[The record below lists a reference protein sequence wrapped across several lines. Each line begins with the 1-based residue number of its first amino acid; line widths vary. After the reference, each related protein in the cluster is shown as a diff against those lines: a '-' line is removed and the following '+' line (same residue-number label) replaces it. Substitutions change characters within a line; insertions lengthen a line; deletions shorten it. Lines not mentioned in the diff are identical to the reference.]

1 MSCAKTCAKKKSG
14 RGKPS
19 PAIRFDLAAA
29 REMADHFAIACGVRC
44 ALYDADGQLL
54 YEQGEPNAGCAFCR
68 RLSELTG
75 AHFRCEALHGWAA
88 EQARR
93 FGGRYIYS
101 CPTGMAFFASP
112 ILMGGAYAGGM
123 VGGPVLLMDTDD
135 FLDNDL
141 LALDR
146 LTPEQAAGVKLL
158 LLCVPQEEPRKLE
171 HLSGQL
177 FAGAVYIGD
186 SSHELFLSRQENTQQ
201 NAIGDYIARLKTGE
215 NAPTYPMEKEME
227 LTRAI
232 AQGDKAEAG
241 DLLNEILGYIFFYTR
256 STAEIRTR
264 VMELLVILSRA
275 AVRGGAKMEQIFQLN
290 QQYMQEMQYLDS
302 QEKLTRWL
310 AGSLNRFTSLV
321 FDLVDVKH
329 RSALHDA
336 VDYIKEHYASP
347 LTLEETA
354 ARAGYSPA
362 YFSRLF
368 REEMGRTF
376 KEYLNELRVER
387 SKALLLSGDS
397 SILEI
402 CTSVGYNDQSYYCKI
417 FRRLT
422 GVSPAVFRK
431 RTRRIDADKEY
442 GLK

>member
-1 MSCAKTCAKKKSG
+1 MTPLACAKKKSRRG
-14 RGKPS
+14 RNS
-19 PAIRFDLAAA
+19 SAVRFDLAAA
-29 REMADHFAIACGVRC
+29 REMTDHFAIACGVHC
-44 ALYDADGQLL
+44 ALYGAQGQLL
-54 YEQGEPNAGCAFCR
+54 YKQGAPNSDCAFCR
-68 RLSELTG
+68 KLTELTG
-75 AHFRCEALHGWAA
+75 AQFRCEQLHSWAA
-88 EQARR
+88 VQAER

-112 ILMGGAYAGGM
+112 ILLGGAYAGAM
-123 VGGPVLLMDTDD
+123 VGGPVLLLDTDD

-141 LALDR
+141 LGMDA
-146 LTPEQAAGVKLL
+146 LTPAQASAVKLL
-158 LLCVPQEEPRKLE
+158 LLCVPQEEPRRLE

-177 FAGAVYIGD
+177 FADAVYIGD
-186 SSHELFLSRQENTQQ
+186 SSHELFLSRQENSQQ

-215 NAPTYPMEKEME
+215 NAPTYPVEKE
-227 LTRAI
+227 LQLSRAI
-232 AQGDKAEAG
+232 AQGDRAEAG
-241 DLLNEILGYIFFYTR
+241 DLLNEILGFIFFYTR
-256 STAEIRTR
+256 STEEIRTR
-264 VMELLVILSRA
+264 VMELLVVLSRA
-275 AVRGGAKMEQIFQLN
+275 AVRGGARMEQIFEIN
-290 QQYMQEMQYLDS
+290 QQYMQEMRYLDS

-336 VDYIKEHYASP
+336 VDYIKEHYTRP
-347 LTLEETA
+347 LTLEEVA
-354 ARAGYSPA
+354 QHAGYSPA
-362 YFSRLF
+362 YFSRIF

-387 SKALLLSGDS
+387 SKVLLLSGDS

-402 CTSVGYNDQSYYCKI
+402 CTLVGYNDQSYFCKI
-417 FRRLT
+417 FRKLT

-431 RTRRIDADKEY
+431 RTRRIDTEKEY